1 MIQIASLKANST
13 VIVQSWLSIKWVR
26 YACGPETD
34 CHWILKFQ
42 VIHGAVKD
50 LGLRSTILDGGVVAL
65 DDRFAQPI
73 SEKTGFA
80 VQYVIDSANGN
91 RPITNDET
99 QKILDALTGLD

>member
-1 MIQIASLKANST
+1 MVKSCMLHTELKR
-13 VIVQSWLSIKWVR
+13 R
-26 YACGPETD
+26 YRD
-34 CHWILKFQ
+34 IL
-42 VIHGAVKD
+42 
-50 LGLRSTILDGGVVAL
+50 RC
-65 DDRFAQPI
+65 AQPI